1 MRRQFDV
8 EKEQMKQQHRVE
20 LEKREKDL
28 TAHFHRV
35 MPPPLSSP
43 DQQGPRRDQFLQDYR
58 YEHTQFHDQSSPH
71 FRRSYESPGSTV
83 DAKMRIMKTF
93 KQIRD
98 RPNAEKYEG
107 KSSRVL
113 YSLWKDALEREVAD
127 LELDSTQWL
136 DLLKA
141 RTKGEAHQVVQ
152 EAAYLS
158 LETSPEKAL
167 EHAWRYLDNEF

>member
-1 MRRQFDV
+1 
-8 EKEQMKQQHRVE
+8 
-20 LEKREKDL
+20 
-28 TAHFHRV
+28 
-35 MPPPLSSP
+35 
-43 DQQGPRRDQFLQDYR
+43 
-58 YEHTQFHDQSSPH
+58 
-71 FRRSYESPGSTV
+71 
-83 DAKMRIMKTF
+83 MRIMKTF

-113 YSLWKDALEREVAD
+113 YSLWKDAVEREVMD
-127 LELDSTQWL
+127 LELDSSQWL

-167 EHAWRYLDNEF
+167 EHAWKYLDNEFQTTRKPSQWIYSNIIAGSTISLTDLDGLRTFARSCESAKGLMESSPKTFLSFNEQMTQELSLIHI